1 MFRITTRI
9 DAIQKRCLVPVLL
22 TLAILGGL
30 WLSRSALP
38 DPFRRLQGY
47 AFDKLQRILP
57 RRDAEEIA
65 ARSGV
70 IVIDID
76 EASLARYGQWPWSR
90 SRVAQMIGN
99 LQDAGAAAI
108 GLDIV
113 FAEPDRTS
121 PAALREPW
129 ARDHQLVISQSGAA
143 GSSLPDYDRQ
153 LADAI
158 ARGRVVT
165 GYGLLPT
172 ENGKAPVL
180 SNGVGV
186 IGAVPSGFLGY
197 RGAVPNLRAFDEAA
211 AGQGSFTIAAPESD
225 EIIRRLPLFMTL
237 NAGLVPSLAL
247 EMLRVASGSDDDV
260 RIREDRVG
268 LAVAGYVVSVGQR
281 EIPVATDGT
290 LWLHYG
296 ARDPLRTWSAARV
309 LDGAQRQSLK
319 AAVDGR
325 LVLIGT
331 SAVGLSDLR
340 PTPLSAFEPGVD
352 IHAAAI
358 EQLLSGDV
366 LVRPVYASG
375 AEMRLGALLGFAVAM
390 VVALVG
396 IRAGGVVL
404 AIGTAGS
411 LGGSLWAFGA
421 ANLLLDPSFVVLSGC
436 ACFAGAVLGRYL
448 TRERQ
453 ANKLRAAFG
462 HYLSPQLVEALARDP
477 DRLRLG
483 GEEREMTFLFTDLEG
498 FTSFTESV
506 APALLVSTLNDYLDG
521 VCAIAMDHGG
531 TIDKIVGDAVHVMF
545 NAPLDQPDHAARA
558 VRCGL
563 AIDVFAQGFAADPAR
578 LAAAGRVFGVTRIG
592 INTGRAVVGNFGG
605 RRRFDYT
612 AHGDA
617 INTAAR
623 LEAANKMLG
632 TRICVA
638 RATVDAV
645 GDGHGLKFRPIGELG
660 LKGKARLVEVFVPAD
675 AAAPEMAWWERYAD
689 AFALLSQDHDAGR
702 EAVAALLTLYP
713 DDPLLRF
720 HAGRLARGQR
730 GTAVFL
736 QAA

>member
-1 MFRITTRI
+1 MTLLH
-9 DAIQKRCLVPVLL
+9 AIQKRCLVPMLTALL
-22 TLAILGGL
+22 ILAGL

-47 AFDKLQRILP
+47 AFDTLQRLLP
-57 RRDAEEIA
+57 RRDADEIA

-70 IVIDID
+70 VVVDID

-90 SRVAQMIGN
+90 SRVAEMIGN
-99 LQDAGAAAI
+99 LQDAGASAI

-129 ARDHQLVISQSGAA
+129 ARDHRLVISRSG
-143 GSSLPDYDRQ
+143 GEPLPDYDRQ
-153 LADAI
+153 LADTI

-172 ENGKAPVL
+172 ANDKAPVL
-180 SNGVGV
+180 SDG
-186 IGAVPSGFLGY
+186 IGIIGTAPSGFPGY
-197 RGAVPNLRAFDEAA
+197 RGAVPNLRAFDEAS

-237 NAGLVPSLAL
+237 NAALVPSLAM
-247 EMLRVASGSDDDV
+247 EMLRVASGSDDDLRV
-260 RIREDRVG
+260 REDRVG
-268 LAVAGYVVSVGQR
+268 SALAGYVARVGER
-281 EIPVATDGT
+281 EIPVMTDGT

-296 ARDPLRTWSAARV
+296 ARDPVRTWSAARV
-309 LDGAQRQSLK
+309 LDSARHDALK

-325 LVLIGT
+325 LVLVGT

-358 EQLLSGDV
+358 EQILSGDI
-366 LVRPVYASG
+366 LVRSFYAAGSELWIG
-375 AEMRLGALLGFAVAM
+375 SLLGLA
-390 VVALVG
+390 VALVVAVIG
-396 IRAGGVVL
+396 IRAGGLVL
-404 AIGTAGS
+404 LIGLAGS

-421 ANLLLDPSFVVLSGC
+421 ANLLLDPSFVVLAGI
-436 ACFAGAVLGRYL
+436 ACFGGAVLARHL

-453 ANKLRAAFG
+453 ANKMRAAFG
-462 HYLSPQLVEALARDP
+462 HYLSPHLVEALARDP

-483 GEEREMTFLFTDLEG
+483 GEDREMTFLFTDLEG

-563 AIDVFAQGFAADPAR
+563 AIDAFAQAFAADAAR
-578 LAAAGRVFGVTRIG
+578 RAAAGRVFGATRIG

-645 GDGHGLKFRPIGELG
+645 GASNGLRFRPIGELG
-660 LKGKARLVEVFVPAD
+660 LKGKARLVEVYAPAE
-675 AAAPEMAWWERYAD
+675 AEAPETAWWDRYAD
-689 AFALLSQDHDAGR
+689 AFALLSQDHDAGHA
-702 EAVAALLTLYP
+702 AVAALLALYP

-720 HAGRLARGQR
+720 HADRLARGQR
-730 GTAVFL
+730 GTTVSL
-736 QAA
+736 KAA

>member
-1 MFRITTRI
+1 M
-9 DAIQKRCLVPVLL
+9 
-22 TLAILGGL
+22 
-30 WLSRSALP
+30 
-38 DPFRRLQGY
+38 
-47 AFDKLQRILP
+47 
-57 RRDAEEIA
+57 
-65 ARSGV
+65 
-70 IVIDID
+70 
-76 EASLARYGQWPWSR
+76 
-90 SRVAQMIGN
+90 
-99 LQDAGAAAI
+99 AGAAA
-108 GLDIV
+108 
-113 FAEPDRTS
+113 
-121 PAALREPW
+121 AA
-129 ARDHQLVISQSGAA
+129 
-143 GSSLPDYDRQ
+143 
-153 LADAI
+153 
-158 ARGRVVT
+158 
-165 GYGLLPT
+165 
-172 ENGKAPVL
+172 
-180 SNGVGV
+180 
-186 IGAVPSGFLGY
+186 
-197 RGAVPNLRAFDEAA
+197 
-211 AGQGSFTIAAPESD
+211 
-225 EIIRRLPLFMTL
+225 
-237 NAGLVPSLAL
+237 
-247 EMLRVASGSDDDV
+247 SDDDL
-260 RIREDRVG
+260 RIREERVG
-268 LAVAGYVVSVGQR
+268 SVVAGYVARVGDR

-290 LWLHYG
+290 LWLRYG
-296 ARDPLRTWSAARV
+296 ARDPVRTWSAARV
-309 LDGAQRQSLK
+309 LDGTQHESLK

-325 LVLIGT
+325 PVLIGT

-358 EQLLSGDV
+358 EQILSGDM
-366 LVRPVYASG
+366 LVRPFYAAG
-375 AEMRLGALLGFAVAM
+375 VELRVGALLGF
-390 VVALVG
+390 VVALVVALFG
-396 IRAGGVVL
+396 IRAGGFVL
-404 AIGTAGS
+404 AIGMAGS

-421 ANLLLDPSFVVLSGC
+421 ANRLFDPSFVVLAGG
-436 ACFAGAVLGRYL
+436 ACFAGAVLTRHL
-448 TRERQ
+448 ARERQ

-462 HYLSPQLVEALARDP
+462 QYLSPQLVEALARDP

-563 AIDVFAQGFAADPAR
+563 AIDAFAQGFAADAAR

-645 GDGHGLKFRPIGELG
+645 GDGNDLKFRPIGELG
-660 LKGKARLVEVFVPAD
+660 LKGKARLVEVFAPAE
-675 AAAPEMAWWERYAD
+675 AAAPETAWWDRYAD
-689 AFALLSQDHDAGR
+689 AFAMLSQGHDAGP

-720 HAGRLARGQR
+720 HAGRLERGQR
-730 GTAVFL
+730 GTAVSL

>member
-1 MFRITTRI
+1 M
-9 DAIQKRCLVPVLL
+9 L
-22 TLAILGGL
+22 TALAILGGL

-47 AFDKLQRILP
+47 GFDTLQRILP
-57 RRDAEEIA
+57 RRDAEAIA

-70 IVIDID
+70 VVVDID

-90 SRVAQMIGN
+90 SRVAEMIGN
-99 LQDAGAAAI
+99 LQDAGASAI

-121 PAALREPW
+121 PAALRDAW
-129 ARDHQLVISQSGAA
+129 ARDHKLVISALGA

-172 ENGKAPVL
+172 VNGKAPAI
-180 SNGVGV
+180 SNGIGV
-186 IGAVPSGFLGY
+186 IGAVPSGFPGY
-197 RGAVPNLRAFDEAA
+197 RGAVPNLRAFDEAS
-211 AGQGSFTIAAPESD
+211 AGQGSFTIAAPDSD
-225 EIIRRLPLFMTL
+225 EVIRRLPLFMTL
-237 NAGLVPSLAL
+237 NAALVPSLAM
-247 EMLRVASGSDDDV
+247 EMLRVATGSDDDLK
-260 RIREDRVG
+260 IREDRVG
-268 LAVAGYVVSVGQR
+268 SDVAGYVARVGER
-281 EIPVATDGT
+281 EVPVAMDGT

-309 LDGAQRQSLK
+309 LDTAQHESLK

-358 EQLLSGDV
+358 EQILSGDV
-366 LVRPVYASG
+366 LVRPFYAAG
-375 AEMRLGALLGFAVAM
+375 AEMRLGALLGVAVAL
-390 VVALVG
+390 VVALAG
-396 IRAGGVVL
+396 IRAGGLVL
-404 AIGTAGS
+404 AIGIAGS

-421 ANLLLDPSFVVLSGC
+421 ANLLLDPSFVVIAGG
-436 ACFAGAVLGRYL
+436 ACFAGAVLARHL
-448 TRERQ
+448 TGERQ

-462 HYLSPQLVEALARDP
+462 QYLSPQLVEALARDP

-483 GEEREMTFLFTDLEG
+483 GEERDMTFLFTDLEG

-563 AIDVFAQGFAADPAR
+563 AVDAFAQAFAADAAR

-605 RRRFDYT
+605 QRRFDYT

-638 RATVDAV
+638 RATVDAI
-645 GDGHGLKFRPIGELG
+645 GDGNGLRFRPIGELA
-660 LKGKARLVEVFVPAD
+660 LKGKARLVEVFAP
-675 AAAPEMAWWERYAD
+675 AAAEAPETVWWNRYAD
-689 AFALLSQDHDAGR
+689 AFALLSQDHEDGA
-702 EAVAALLTLYP
+702 EAIAVLLALYP

-720 HAGRLARGQR
+720 HAGRLDRGQR
-730 GTAVFL
+730 GTAVSL

>member
-38 DPFRRLQGY
+38 DPFRPSPG
-47 AFDKLQRILP
+47 ILP
-57 RRDAEEIA
+57 STHSSASCRAATPREIA

-165 GYGLLPT
+165 GYGLLPI

-186 IGAVPSGFLGY
+186 IGAVPSGFPGY

-268 LAVAGYVVSVGQR
+268 LAVAGYVASVGQR
-281 EIPVATDGT
+281 ELPVATDGT

-296 ARDPLRTWSAARV
+296 ARDPAA
-309 LDGAQRQSLK
+309 DM
-319 AAVDGR
+319 
-325 LVLIGT
+325 
-331 SAVGLSDLR
+331 
-340 PTPLSAFEPGVD
+340 
-352 IHAAAI
+352 
-358 EQLLSGDV
+358 
-366 LVRPVYASG
+366 VR
-375 AEMRLGALLGFAVAM
+375 
-390 VVALVG
+390 
-396 IRAGGVVL
+396 RAG
-404 AIGTAGS
+404 
-411 LGGSLWAFGA
+411 
-421 ANLLLDPSFVVLSGC
+421 P
-436 ACFAGAVLGRYL
+436 R
-448 TRERQ
+448 R
-453 ANKLRAAFG
+453 RAAPI
-462 HYLSPQLVEALARDP
+462 PQ
-477 DRLRLG
+477 
-483 GEEREMTFLFTDLEG
+483 
-498 FTSFTESV
+498 
-506 APALLVSTLNDYLDG
+506 
-521 VCAIAMDHGG
+521 
-531 TIDKIVGDAVHVMF
+531 
-545 NAPLDQPDHAARA
+545 
-558 VRCGL
+558 
-563 AIDVFAQGFAADPAR
+563 
-578 LAAAGRVFGVTRIG
+578 GR
-592 INTGRAVVGNFGG
+592 G
-605 RRRFDYT
+605 RR
-612 AHGDA
+612 
-617 INTAAR
+617 
-623 LEAANKMLG
+623 
-632 TRICVA
+632 
-638 RATVDAV
+638 
-645 GDGHGLKFRPIGELG
+645 
-660 LKGKARLVEVFVPAD
+660 
-675 AAAPEMAWWERYAD
+675 
-689 AFALLSQDHDAGR
+689 
-702 EAVAALLTLYP
+702 
-713 DDPLLRF
+713 
-720 HAGRLARGQR
+720 
-730 GTAVFL
+730 
-736 QAA
+736 

>member
-1 MFRITTRI
+1 MLRIMTRLF
-9 DAIQKRCLVPVLL
+9 AIQRRCWVPVL
-22 TLAILGGL
+22 TVVAILGGL

-47 AFDKLQRILP
+47 AFDTLQRVLP

-70 IVIDID
+70 IVVDID

-90 SRVAQMIGN
+90 SRVADLIVK
-99 LQDAGAAAI
+99 LQDAGASAI

-129 ARDHQLVISQSGAA
+129 ARDHRLVISQSGA
-143 GSSLPDYDRQ
+143 GSTLPDYDRQ
-153 LADAI
+153 LADAM

-172 ENGKAPVL
+172 ANGKVPVVA
-180 SNGVGV
+180 NGVGV
-186 IGAVPSGFLGY
+186 IGAVPSGFAGY
-197 RGAVPNLRAFDEAA
+197 RGAVPNLQAFDEAA
-211 AGQGSFTIAAPESD
+211 AGQGSFTIAAPEGD

-237 NAGLVPSLAL
+237 NGALVPSLAM
-247 EMLRVASGSDDDV
+247 EMLRVASGSDDDL

-268 LAVAGYVVSVGQR
+268 SAVAGYVARVGER
-281 EIPVATDGT
+281 EIPIAADGT
-290 LWLHYG
+290 MWLHHG
-296 ARDPLRTWSAARV
+296 VRDPVRTWSAARV
-309 LDGAQRQSLK
+309 LDGAQRESLK
-319 AAVDGR
+319 AAVEGR

-352 IHAAAI
+352 IHATAI
-358 EQLLSGDV
+358 EQMLSGDIP
-366 LVRPVYASG
+366 VRPFYAAG
-375 AEMRLGALLGFAVAM
+375 AEMRLGALLGLAIAL

-396 IRAGGVVL
+396 VRAGGLVL
-404 AIGTAGS
+404 AIGVAGS

-421 ANLLLDPSFVVLSGC
+421 ASLLLDPSFVILAGG
-436 ACFAGAVLGRYL
+436 ACFGGAVLARHL

-453 ANKLRAAFG
+453 ANRLRAAFG

-563 AIDVFAQGFAADPAR
+563 AIDAFAQAFAADAVR

-612 AHGDA
+612 AHGDV

-645 GDGHGLKFRPIGELG
+645 GDGNGLKFRPIGELG
-660 LKGKARLVEVFVPAD
+660 LKGKARLVEVFAP
-675 AAAPEMAWWERYAD
+675 AAAQAPETAWWDRYAD
-689 AFALLSQDHDAGR
+689 AFALLSQGHDAGT
-702 EAVAALLTLYP
+702 EAVAALLAQYP
-713 DDPLLRF
+713 GDPLLRF
-720 HAGRLARGQR
+720 HAGRIERGQR
-730 GTAVFL
+730 GTTVSL
-736 QAA
+736 HAA